1 MISCKLVLLGRKKE
15 PDHPKRSQEPSH
27 NILCY
32 VFFACA
38 SFKTKYFIKL
48 RSQFFE
54 TSVTHFYINIVCV

>member
-1 MISCKLVLLGRKKE
+1 MISCKLVLLGR
-15 PDHPKRSQEPSH
+15 KRSQEPSH

-54 TSVTHFYINIVCV
+54 TSVKVKVTIL